1 MAKFAKRTFR
11 HFKQLL
17 IAEDKWPFHNT
28 GGQNRAG
35 HSWGKDPDCQSRCDI
50 SRARC
55 WRLAMSTTPLTT
67 TTFQEEEEEE
77 ELYLNSGRLGQ
88 SVVIIDISVGHP
100 EKCQYMLFRYWACS
114 TVLHKTHRPNT

>member
-1 MAKFAKRTFR
+1 
-11 HFKQLL
+11 
-17 IAEDKWPFHNT
+17 
-28 GGQNRAG
+28 
-35 HSWGKDPDCQSRCDI
+35 
-50 SRARC
+50 
-55 WRLAMSTTPLTT
+55 MSTTPLTT